1 MNTQE
6 KQNDR
11 LRINQGIKAPE
22 LRVLMDEGESSVM
35 KREDALK
42 LANSL
47 GLDLIEISANANPPV
62 AKITDYGKFIY
73 DQKKKLKEIKANQH
87 TVEVK
92 NIQIRV
98 GTGDGDLEMKARR
111 ASEWLADGQRVKA
124 ELYLRGR
131 AKYMDKKFLHDRLGK
146 VLSLITEDYKV
157 VDDYKQSPK
166 GIAILIEPEKTKKKT
181 KETNSE
187 TESKS

>member
-1 MNTQE
+1 LNTQE